1 MTATTPLTPGPQPVA
16 GAYDPG
22 RGHEIQAFIPRAGEV
37 FSLPSD
43 VPKYAAVE
51 LLAEALRTRGAT
63 ETEIA
68 VFRHI
73 AAPTAAHAWHDGD
86 VPAVNFRRQADMAR
100 EMGLGERHFRR
111 IEGRLEGFG
120 VLGRATADNGYRG
133 RRSGQGNRPVDCGLS
148 LEPALANYMASSA
161 LLAHRD
167 HLEEERQRMVFDAR
181 STRRRVVRL
190 AGTLVEPGARA
201 RAAAGLEELD
211 RARPVPLRGADIED
225 LRGWMAA
232 ALALERAILG
242 DMDPDR
248 AAGALEAERLPD
260 LAAMADGAPDPD
272 GVPDAAPAPAGD
284 IAGDTAGP
292 PRGSGRSGGSGRAQE
307 AEPPAPEA
315 PVPETDGPERAPR
328 GGTPGIIRPDVL
340 RLLDGPGLMELASAD
355 AALYLGAMD
364 WRKAATYICRD
375 LGIHPSAWEEAVG
388 VMTEGIAFI
397 ALLVLDRNRF
407 HPERPTVSP
416 GGVLRAMT
424 DLARRGGLDLSR
436 SVLGILARSR
446 RGAQPRDRAAGP
458 RPDA

>member
-22 RGHEIQAFIPRAGEV
+22 RGHEIQAFIPRAGEA
-37 FSLPSD
+37 FSLPPG
-43 VPKYAAVE
+43 VPKHAAVE
-51 LLAEALRTRGAT
+51 LLAETLRARGAT

-73 AAPTAAHAWHDGD
+73 AAPVTAHAWHDGD

-120 VLGRATADNGYRG
+120 VLGRTTADNGYRG

-148 LEPALANYMASSA
+148 LEPALANYMACGA
-161 LLAHRD
+161 LLAHRA

-181 STRRRVVRL
+181 ATRRRIVRL
-190 AGTLVEPGARA
+190 AGTLAEPEARA
-201 RAAAGLEELD
+201 RAAAGLEDLD
-211 RARPVPLRGADIED
+211 RARPAPLRGACMED
-225 LRGWMAA
+225 LREWMAA
-232 ALALERAILG
+232 ALALERAVLAA
-242 DMDPDR
+242 MDPDR
-248 AAGALEAERLPD
+248 AAGALEGERLPD
-260 LAAMADGAPDPD
+260 LAAMADGAPGPGAAGAPAGDGAGPPGDPVD
-272 GVPDAAPAPAGD
+272 ARETEPAGAAPAPGTPA
-284 IAGDTAGP
+284 P
-292 PRGSGRSGGSGRAQE
+292 PG
-307 AEPPAPEA
+307 PAPETGA
-315 PVPETDGPERAPR
+315 PAPSAPERAAR
-328 GGTPGIIRPDVL
+328 GRVAGIIRPDVL

-364 WRKAATYICRD
+364 WRRAATHICRER
-375 LGIHPSAWEEAVG
+375 GIHPTAWEEAVG
-388 VMTEGIAFI
+388 VMTEAIAFI

-407 HPERPTVSP
+407 HPDRPVASP

-424 DLARRGGLDLSR
+424 GLARDGRLDLSR

-446 RGAQPRDRAAGP
+446 RGEQPRDRPPGP
-458 RPDA
+458 RPGA